1 MVHDRSLTGKLAV
14 VTGGAK
20 GIGRAVA
27 QAFVDAGARV
37 VVADRDATAGEATAS
52 ELAGGTDARAAFV
65 ALDVTDSVAVA
76 AAASTVVDRF
86 GTPDILV
93 NNAGIV
99 HNAPATEVAADDW
112 YRVIDVNLNG
122 VFFTAQAFGRPM
134 VAARR
139 GSIVNISS
147 ICGSVPVFPQAQA
160 AYNASKAGVNLL
172 TKSLAVEWAPHG
184 VRVNA
189 VAPGYV
195 ATELTLA
202 GRSKPEWFETW
213 LRMTPMGRLAEPSE
227 VATAVLFLASDGA
240 SYVTGSVL
248 MVDGGYSAM

>member
-1 MVHDRSLTGKLAV
+1 M
-14 VTGGAK
+14 
-20 GIGRAVA
+20 
-27 QAFVDAGARV
+27 
-37 VVADRDATAGEATAS
+37 
-52 ELAGGTDARAAFV
+52 

-76 AAASTVVDRF
+76 AAAGTVVDRF

>member
-1 MVHDRSLTGKLAV
+1 M
-14 VTGGAK
+14 
-20 GIGRAVA
+20 
-27 QAFVDAGARV
+27 
-37 VVADRDATAGEATAS
+37 
-52 ELAGGTDARAAFV
+52 
-65 ALDVTDSVAVA
+65 
-76 AAASTVVDRF
+76 
-86 GTPDILV
+86 
-93 NNAGIV
+93 
-99 HNAPATEVAADDW
+99 
-112 YRVIDVNLNG
+112 
-122 VFFTAQAFGRPM
+122 
-134 VAARR
+134 
-139 GSIVNISS
+139 
-147 ICGSVPVFPQAQA
+147 
-160 AYNASKAGVNLL
+160 NLL

-248 MVDGGYSAM
+248 TVDGGYSAM